1 LKPDSKEIRKLLSV
15 GDGGR
20 AASLRGFCFPLR
32 KEKFFAPPRRA
43 AIMNRAARFVTV
55 LAIAAMMMATAGC
68 NKLRARDQL
77 NKGVQAYRGANYEQ
91 AIEHFKNAVSL
102 DADLKVAK
110 MYLAT
115 AYAQQYVPGVETP
128 ENLRNAQQ
136 AIEEYKNVLQ
146 SDPQNVT
153 SLKGIAFLYMQQK
166 KFNEAR
172 EYYKKAL
179 EADPNDPET
188 YYSVGVIDWSQA
200 YKDAADVKSKESLR
214 VEDELKGKG
223 SQKICDQ
230 LKASDGP
237 IVDEGMKMLQTAI
250 DKRQDYDDAMAY
262 MNLLYRRKAAD
273 MTCEDAQARAEY
285 VKTANDWSDKAMA
298 ARKKKSDEAA
308 KKTSGG
314 IVLEQPKSK

>member
-1 LKPDSKEIRKLLSV
+1 MKK
-15 GDGGR
+15 
-20 AASLRGFCFPLR
+20 
-32 KEKFFAPPRRA
+32 
-43 AIMNRAARFVTV
+43 AARLVTV
-55 LAIAAMMMATAGC
+55 LMAAAALFALTGC
-68 NKLRARDQL
+68 NKLKARDQL

-91 AIEHFKNAVSL
+91 AIEHFKSAVGL
-102 DADLKVAK
+102 DPDLKVAK

-115 AYAQQYVPGVETP
+115 AYAQQYVPGVDSP

-166 KFNEAR
+166 KFDEAR
-172 EYYKKAL
+172 EYYKKAIG
-179 EADPNDPET
+179 ADPNDPET
-188 YYSVGVIDWSQA
+188 YYSVGVIDWSQT
-200 YKDAADVKSKESLR
+200 YKDAAEVKGKEGLK

-230 LKASDGP
+230 MKAKDGA

-273 MTCEDAQARAEY
+273 MTCEDAQARADF

-298 ARKKKSDEAA
+298 ARKKKADEAA
-308 KKTSGG
+308 KKTNG
-314 IVLEQPKSK
+314 IVLDQPKSK